1 MKKSVIVIIAVIY
14 IASIALVT
22 FFGLKHNTF
31 YEDKKVTSVAI
42 VNEGIKYTRE
52 GEKYIVIP
60 LGEDTFQIEYT
71 VGPEDA
77 VNKKVTFVTDEQQSI
92 ASVDQNGLVTFNK
105 KGSIIVY
112 VVAADGSGCSDKI
125 EVTKIR

>member
-14 IASIALVT
+14 VASIALVT

-31 YEDKKVTSVAI
+31 FEDKKVTSVSI
-42 VNEGIKYTRE
+42 VNEGIKYKRS

-60 LGEDTFQIEYT
+60 MGADTFQIEYT

-77 VNKKVTFVTDEQQSI
+77 VNKAVNFVADEQTTI

-105 KGSIIVY
+105 MGSIIVY
-112 VVAADGSGCSDKI
+112 VVAADGSGSSDYI
-125 EVTKIR
+125 EITKIR

>member
-31 YEDKKVTSVAI
+31 FEDKKVTSVNI
-42 VNEGIKYTRE
+42 VNEGIKYKRS

-60 LGEDTFQIEYT
+60 MGDNTFQIEYE

-77 VNKKVTFVTDEQQSI
+77 VNKTVNFVADEQTTI
-92 ASVDQNGLVTFNK
+92 ATVDQNGLVTFNK
-105 KGSIIVY
+105 MGSIIVY
-112 VVAADGSGCSDKI
+112 VVAADGSGCSDSI
-125 EVTKIR
+125 EVTKLR